1 MCGPT
6 VMAYGSE
13 EHKRHYLP
21 KLASGEQIWCQLFSE
36 PAGGSDVAGLRTRA
50 ERDGDDWIV
59 NGQKTWTTLGQYGDW
74 IFTLVRTDPDAKKQA
89 GISMLLIDMDSAG
102 LEVRP
107 IQLIDG
113 GHEVNE
119 VWFDDVRVPGENLV
133 GELNGGWSIAKFLLG
148 NERVG
153 VAPSG
158 IIKRVLGRI
167 KGLAEDRFADDPLLR
182 ARIAELENEVLAL
195 ELTTMRV
202 AANSVEGKPDPAS
215 SVLKLKGSVLQQQV
229 SELVL
234 DLAGPAGLAS
244 GAGDDSDLTDWERVA
259 APLYLN
265 LRKASIYGGSNEVQ
279 RQIIARNILGL

>member
-1 MCGPT
+1 
-6 VMAYGSE
+6 
-13 EHKRHYLP
+13 
-21 KLASGEQIWCQLFSE
+21 
-36 PAGGSDVAGLRTRA
+36 
-50 ERDGDDWIV
+50 
-59 NGQKTWTTLGQYGDW
+59 
-74 IFTLVRTDPDAKKQA
+74 
-89 GISMLLIDMDSAG
+89 
-102 LEVRP
+102 
-107 IQLIDG
+107 
-113 GHEVNE
+113 
-119 VWFDDVRVPGENLV
+119 VPGENLV

-158 IIKRVLGRI
+158 IIKRVVGRI

-182 ARIAELENEVLAL
+182 ARIAELENELLAL

-244 GAGDDSDLTDWERVA
+244 GASDDSGLTEWERLA
-259 APLYLN
+259 GPTFLN